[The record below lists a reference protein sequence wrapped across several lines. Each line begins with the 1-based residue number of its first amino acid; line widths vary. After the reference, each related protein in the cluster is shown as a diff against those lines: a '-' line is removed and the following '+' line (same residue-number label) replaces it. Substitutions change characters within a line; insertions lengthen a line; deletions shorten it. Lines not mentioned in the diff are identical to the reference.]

1 MPLILCY
8 SCVNWTQSL
17 CKNSGRIAM
26 AVPKNKVSKQR
37 SNKRFA
43 NWKVSTPNLSE
54 CSQCKE
60 LIPGHTV
67 CSNCGYYNGR
77 QVVVKKEKEDK

>member
-1 MPLILCY
+1 
-8 SCVNWTQSL
+8 
-17 CKNSGRIAM
+17 M

-67 CSNCGYYNGR
+67 CSKLR
-77 QVVVKKEKEDK
+77 IL